1 MRRATIVLAVT
12 LPAAV
17 LSHCAPGRGQSDD
30 APDQLARVL
39 ADTAPEDRPAER
51 EALAR
56 RQAAVALA
64 LLRSGR
70 ADATWSLLEHRPD
83 PSLRTHLVLA
93 LGASGAD
100 PDMLARQLNVEQDPS
115 IRRALVWSL
124 GGFTDDRLPRPL
136 RGPLVTKLVG
146 WYRDDPDPGI
156 HAAVDWLLRHGR
168 QGERAR
174 VLDWGQRD
182 RLVAIDR
189 ELAGRPLDGRSWYVT
204 REGQTMVAVR
214 GPVEFRMGSPAH
226 EVGRMPASDSPKEPY
241 HTVRVPR
248 SFAISNK
255 EITVAEFR
263 RFLDANRDVK
273 RRHGYADNPTRMAE
287 VLAQFSPDDDGPQ
300 IAVTWYEAAMYCN
313 WLSQQEGLPQSQ
325 WVYSLNPDDIRSG
338 MRMPADHLHRT
349 GYRLPTEAEWEY
361 AARAGATTSRFYGT
375 SDSLLSAFAWYSKHP
390 PKKKGDPVDPS
401 DPQRTWPV
409 GQLMPNDLGLFDV
422 LGNVWEWTQDRV
434 ERLGPSQ
441 TIREDS
447 EDSVLVITDS
457 VARTRR
463 GGGFPYEAAMMRS
476 AARGTVNAL
485 PTNRRDNVGFRI
497 ARTLPLP

>member
-17 LSHCAPGRGQSDD
+17 LSHCVHGASRPQSDD
-30 APDQLARVL
+30 GPDQLARVL
-39 ADTAPEDRPAER
+39 TDTAPEDRPAER

-56 RQAAVALA
+56 RHATAALS
-64 LLRSGR
+64 LLRGGR
-70 ADATWSLLEHRPD
+70 AEVVWPLLRHRPD

-93 LGASGAD
+93 LGMSGAEPHLLVRRLD
-100 PDMLARQLNVEQDPS
+100 LEQDPS
-115 IRRALVWSL
+115 IRRALILSL
-124 GGFTDDRLPRPL
+124 GGFTEDQVPSRLRE
-136 RGPLVTKLVG
+136 PLVTKLFG

-156 HAAVDWLLRHGR
+156 RAAVDWLLRHGR

-189 ELAGRPLDGRSWYVT
+189 ELAGRPPNGRSWYVT
-204 REGQTMVAVR
+204 HEGQTMVAVR
-214 GPVEFRMGSPAH
+214 GPVEFRMGSPPY
-226 EVGRMPASDSPKEPY
+226 EVGREPASDSPVEPY
-241 HTVRVPR
+241 HTARIPR
-248 SFAISNK
+248 SFAISSK
-255 EITVAEFR
+255 EISVAEFR
-263 RFLDANRDVK
+263 RFLDANPDVR

-287 VLAQFSPDDDGPQ
+287 LLAQFSPDDDAPQ
-300 IAVTWYEAAMYCN
+300 IAVTWYEAAIYCN
-313 WLSQQEGLPQSQ
+313 WLSQREGLPQSQ
-325 WVYSLNPDDIRSG
+325 WVYPLNPDDIRSG
-338 MRMPADHLHRT
+338 MRMPADYVQRT

-409 GQLMPNDLGLFDV
+409 GQLMPNDFGLFDV

-434 ERLGPSQ
+434 RRLEPAP
-441 TIREDS
+441 TTRDDVEDS
-447 EDSVLVITDS
+447 ILVVTDS

-463 GGGFPYEAAMMRS
+463 G
-476 AARGTVNAL
+476 
-485 PTNRRDNVGFRI
+485 
-497 ARTLPLP
+497 